1 VAGSRETGNT
11 HTSASLM
18 IIPCR
23 PASRRRLLN
32 ASALLGALLASDV
45 TVAAAQMDGCE
56 FGSKGR
62 NDGIFRTLPQ
72 IGPVWYIGGP
82 HFVCADGVE
91 IFADSVVSYENRGM
105 QDLIGRVRYLSPGR
119 ELRADEARYF
129 QREGRLQANGNV
141 SIRDDEGGSTIDNG
155 NLVLLLVTD
164 FRDEE
169 EMTVST
175 AGDGIRPVA
184 RLAPPPL
191 TAELPEEVAR
201 GDSTAITEARPPVP
215 GETASTE
222 PYRVVSDRMF
232 LRGGGYFAAAGSVE
246 IERDS
251 LFAWADSAEYDQ
263 AGGGLNLE
271 GGGRVESA
279 AYQLEGQSIQMGS
292 PGAATN
298 QVRATRD
305 AKLVGNDLELTAAQ
319 IRMFLREGAL
329 ERLVA
334 RSLHRVDGEG
344 SSSDAERPEA
354 IIKTFRLTADSLE
367 VIAPNERLERV
378 LASGSARSVSTS
390 GDTLN
395 VEVLPD
401 VALWDWL
408 EGDTIVV
415 TFAPRDEGADDGQ
428 MDVEHI
434 IALAGARSLYRLPP
448 NDSSAVT
455 GTDPPAVHYVTG
467 TEIRIDMDAGQV
479 SGMQVAGQTR
489 GVHLE
494 PLILPPP
501 PADTALV
508 GPDSAGAAADTS
520 EVVQDT
526 TAMDTVSSDDPLEIQ
541 SSGSGQEPHQREERS
556 EPAKET
562 PPREDAP
569 WTQS

>member
-1 VAGSRETGNT
+1 
-11 HTSASLM
+11 M

-23 PASRRRLLN
+23 PASRRRILQ
-32 ASALLGALLASDV
+32 ASVLLGALLAGDV
-45 TVAAAQMDGCE
+45 TGAGAQMDGCE
-56 FGSKGR
+56 FGPRGR

-82 HFVCADGVE
+82 HFVCTDGVE

-105 QDLIGRVRYLSPGR
+105 QDLIGRVRYLAPGR

-141 SIRDDEGGSTIDNG
+141 SIRDDEGGSTIENG
-155 NLVLLLVTD
+155 DLVLLLVTD

-175 AGDGIRPVA
+175 AADGIRPVA
-184 RLAPPPL
+184 RLAPPAPA
-191 TAELPEEVAR
+191 AELPEEVAG
-201 GDSTAITEARPPVP
+201 GDSTAITEALPPAP
-215 GETASTE
+215 EETASTE

-232 LRGGGYFAAAGSVE
+232 LNGGGYFTAAGSVE

-263 AGGGLNLE
+263 TGGALNLE
-271 GGGRVESA
+271 GAARVESA
-279 AYQLEGQSIQMGS
+279 AYQLEGRSIQMGS
-292 PGAATN
+292 PGATTN
-298 QVRATRD
+298 EVRATRD
-305 AKLVGNDLELTAAQ
+305 ATLIGTDVELTAAQ
-319 IRMFLREGAL
+319 ITMFLREGAL

-334 RSLHRVDGEG
+334 TSLPPVGVEPAASVD
-344 SSSDAERPEA
+344 AARPEA
-354 IIKTFRLTADSLE
+354 IIQTFRLTADSLE

-378 LASGSARSVSTS
+378 FASGSARSVSSS
-390 GDTLN
+390 GDSLN
-395 VEVLPD
+395 VELLPD
-401 VALWDWL
+401 VALQDWL

-415 TFAPRDEGADDGQ
+415 NFAPRNEGADDGQ

-434 IALAGARSLYRLPP
+434 VALAGARSLYRLPP

-479 SGMQVAGQTR
+479 SGMQVVGQTR

-494 PLILPPP
+494 PLIRPPP

-508 GPDSAGAAADTS
+508 VSDSTGAAADTS
-520 EVVQDT
+520 GVILDT
-526 TAMDTVSSDDPLEIQ
+526 AVIDTVSSDDAVEIQ
-541 SSGSGQEPHQREERS
+541 DRGSGQEPHPREERS

-562 PPREDAP
+562 PTREDAP
-569 WTQS
+569 WTHR

>member
-1 VAGSRETGNT
+1 
-11 HTSASLM
+11 M

-23 PASRRRLLN
+23 PALRRCLLC
-32 ASALLGALLASDV
+32 ASVLLGALLASDV
-45 TVAAAQMDGCE
+45 TVVAAQMDGCE
-56 FGSKGR
+56 FGPQGR

-82 HFVCADGVE
+82 HFVCIDGVE

-105 QDLIGRVRYLSPGR
+105 QDLIGRVRYLAPGR

-141 SIRDDEGGSTIDNG
+141 SIRDGEGGSTIDNG
-155 NLVLLLVTD
+155 DLVLLLVTD

-175 AGDGIRPVA
+175 ASDGIRPVA

-191 TAELPEEVAR
+191 TADLPGEVAE
-201 GDSTAITEARPPVP
+201 GDSIAIIEALPPVSE
-215 GETASTE
+215 ETVSTE

-232 LRGGGYFAAAGSVE
+232 LLGGGYFTAAGSVE

-251 LFAWADSAEYDQ
+251 LLAWADSAEYDQ
-263 AGGGLNLE
+263 TGGGLNLE
-271 GGGRVESA
+271 GGARVESV
-279 AYQLEGQSIQMGS
+279 AYHLEGRSIQMGS
-292 PGAATN
+292 PGAATSE
-298 QVRATRD
+298 VRATRD
-305 AKLVGNDLELTAAQ
+305 ARLIGTDLDLTAAQ

-334 RSLHRVDGEG
+334 TSLRRVDGEPA
-344 SSSDAERPEA
+344 SSRDAARPEA
-354 IIKTFRLTADSLE
+354 IIQTFRLTADSLE
-367 VIAPNERLERV
+367 VIAPDERLERV
-378 LASGSARSVSTS
+378 FASGSARSVSSS
-390 GDTLN
+390 GDSLN
-395 VEVLPD
+395 VELLPE
-401 VALWDWL
+401 VALQDWL

-415 TFAPRDEGADDGQ
+415 TFAPRDEGTDDGQ

-434 IALAGARSLYRLPP
+434 VALAGARSLYRLAP

-479 SGMQVAGQTR
+479 SGMQVVGQTR

-494 PLILPPP
+494 PLLRLPPA
-501 PADTALV
+501 ADTTLV
-508 GPDSAGAAADTS
+508 MPDSTGAAADTS
-520 EVVQDT
+520 GVTVHTKTIDT
-526 TAMDTVSSDDPLEIQ
+526 MRSDDALQGKDRE
-541 SSGSGQEPHQREERS
+541 SGQDPHPGEELS

-562 PPREDAP
+562 PTREDAP
-569 WTQS
+569 WTHR